1 MGTTLIQT
9 RVDTSLKND
18 VSRLFNDLG
27 LDISTAIKMFF
38 KKCIQMN
45 GIPFD
50 VRIARSEYVSQQG
63 MNAFLEL
70 RRQAEEN
77 GVSGMS
83 LDEINAE
90 ITAARA
96 DRKKRRI
103 A

>member
-1 MGTTLIQT
+1 METTLIQT
-9 RVDTSLKND
+9 RVDTNLKEN
-18 VSRLFNDLG
+18 VSQLFSSLG
-27 LDISTAIKMFF
+27 LDISTAIKIFLN
-38 KKCIQMN
+38 KCLQEN

-50 VRIARSEYVSQQG
+50 VRLTRSEYVSPQG
-63 MNAFLEL
+63 MNALLEL

-90 ITAARA
+90 ISAARA
-96 DRKKRRI
+96 DRKKRHI

>member
-1 MGTTLIQT
+1 METTLIQT

-18 VSRLFNDLG
+18 VSRLFNALG
-27 LDISTAIKMFF
+27 LDISTAIKIFF
-38 KKCIQMN
+38 KKCIQEN

-50 VRIARSEYVSQQG
+50 VRIARSEYVSPQG
-63 MNAFLEL
+63 MSAFLEL

-90 ITAARA
+90 ISAARA
-96 DRKKRRI
+96 DRKKRRS